1 MYFHFI
7 YKLMRFLVFFC
18 FCFLFQKTHS
28 INCESWGVRKH
39 NKWAQLHVQHLICNN
54 IEVSN
59 NNSFTLIINI

>member
-39 NKWAQLHVQHLICNN
+39 NKSLSSVHEEETMKKYRKNKTVTFHPK
-54 IEVSN
+54 
-59 NNSFTLIINI
+59 